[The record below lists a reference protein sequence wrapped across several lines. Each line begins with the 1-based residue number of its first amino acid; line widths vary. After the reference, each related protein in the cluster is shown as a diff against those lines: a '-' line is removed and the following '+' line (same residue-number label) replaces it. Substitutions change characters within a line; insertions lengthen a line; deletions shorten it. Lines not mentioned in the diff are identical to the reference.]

1 MRRISRLA
9 LALTATVLLALGLA
23 ACGDDSSSASSDP
36 IVIGYS
42 AWPGWFPLKVAE
54 AQGFFADAG
63 VNVELKYFNDYTASI
78 DALAAGQVDAN
89 AQTLNDTLAIA
100 ATGSDVRI
108 VVNTDFSAGN
118 DAIIVDRSITSVAD
132 LKGKTVAAEAGVVDD
147 NPARSIR
154 MHRLPRKLP
163 VFLTTAEK
171 KRLLKELKG
180 RTDFSALRDRAMIE
194 VLLGTGIR
202 LGELAALDMDD
213 IDLDAKHLRV
223 RAKGNV
229 PQVKF
234 IKTDLRTLLRRYLAE
249 RRRHGRPEMEAL
261 FLSNRDGR
269 LCQRQIAN
277 RLAHWLRKAGIE
289 KELTPHGLR
298 HTFATHLY
306 GATNDLLVVQR
317 ALGHRDVS
325 TTQIYTHLVDGQ
337 LEEALERL

>member
-1 MRRISRLA
+1 MSNRTADLDLTGATEAFCARLSAEGRSPATIAAYRRDLA
-9 LALTATVLLALGLA
+9 LVARVAGELAPGVVCRAVTAGLL
-23 ACGDDSSSASSDP
+23 D
-36 IVIGYS
+36 
-42 AWPGWFPLKVAE
+42 
-54 AQGFFADAG
+54 
-63 VNVELKYFNDYTASI
+63 
-78 DALAAGQVDAN
+78 QV
-89 AQTLNDTLAIA
+89 
-100 ATGSDVRI
+100 
-108 VVNTDFSAGN
+108 FSAG
-118 DAIIVDRSITSVAD
+118 AVIESERGPRSAASLHRMKAAVRAFFAW
-132 LKGKTVAAEAGVVDD
+132 AAETGVVGS

-180 RTDFSALRDRAMIE
+180 RTDFSTLRDRAMIE

>member
-1 MRRISRLA
+1 MSNRTADLDLTGATEAFCARLSAEGRSPATIAAYRRDLA
-9 LALTATVLLALGLA
+9 LVARVAGELAPGIVCREVTVGLL
-23 ACGDDSSSASSDP
+23 D
-36 IVIGYS
+36 
-42 AWPGWFPLKVAE
+42 
-54 AQGFFADAG
+54 
-63 VNVELKYFNDYTASI
+63 
-78 DALAAGQVDAN
+78 QV
-89 AQTLNDTLAIA
+89 
-100 ATGSDVRI
+100 
-108 VVNTDFSAGN
+108 FSAG
-118 DAIIVDRSITSVAD
+118 AVTESERGPRS
-132 LKGKTVAAEAGVVDD
+132 AASLHRMKAAVRAFFAWAVEAGVIND

-180 RTDFSALRDRAMIE
+180 RTDFSTLRDRAMIE

>member
-1 MRRISRLA
+1 MTNRTADLDLTGATEAFCARLSAEGRSPATIAAYRRDLA
-9 LALTATVLLALGLA
+9 LVARVAGELAPGIVCREVTVGLL
-23 ACGDDSSSASSDP
+23 DE
-36 IVIGYS
+36 V
-42 AWPGWFPLKVAE
+42 
-54 AQGFFADAG
+54 
-63 VNVELKYFNDYTASI
+63 
-78 DALAAGQVDAN
+78 
-89 AQTLNDTLAIA
+89 
-100 ATGSDVRI
+100 
-108 VVNTDFSAGN
+108 FSAG
-118 DAIIVDRSITSVAD
+118 AVTESERGPRSAASLHRMKAAVRAFFAW
-132 LKGKTVAAEAGVVDD
+132 AAETGVVGD

-180 RTDFSALRDRAMIE
+180 RTDFSTLRDRAMIE

-202 LGELAALDMDD
+202 LGELTALDMDD

>member
-1 MRRISRLA
+1 MSNRTADLDLTGATEAFCARLSAEGRSPATIAAYRRDLA
-9 LALTATVLLALGLA
+9 LVARVAGELAPGIVCRAVTAGLLDQVFSDGAVTESERGPRSA
-23 ACGDDSSSASSDP
+23 ASLHRMKAA
-36 IVIGYS
+36 VR
-42 AWPGWFPLKVAE
+42 A
-54 AQGFFADAG
+54 FFAW
-63 VNVELKYFNDYTASI
+63 
-78 DALAAGQVDAN
+78 
-89 AQTLNDTLAIA
+89 
-100 ATGSDVRI
+100 
-108 VVNTDFSAGN
+108 
-118 DAIIVDRSITSVAD
+118 
-132 LKGKTVAAEAGVVDD
+132 AAETGVVGS

-180 RTDFSALRDRAMIE
+180 RTDFSTLRDRAMIE

>member
-1 MRRISRLA
+1 MSNRTADLDLAGATEAFCARLSAEGRSPATIAAYRRDLA
-9 LALTATVLLALGLA
+9 LVARVAGELTPGIVCREVTAGLLDQVFSADAVTESERGPRSA
-23 ACGDDSSSASSDP
+23 ASLHRMKAA
-36 IVIGYS
+36 VR
-42 AWPGWFPLKVAE
+42 A
-54 AQGFFADAG
+54 FFAW
-63 VNVELKYFNDYTASI
+63 
-78 DALAAGQVDAN
+78 
-89 AQTLNDTLAIA
+89 
-100 ATGSDVRI
+100 
-108 VVNTDFSAGN
+108 
-118 DAIIVDRSITSVAD
+118 
-132 LKGKTVAAEAGVVDD
+132 AAETGVVGD

-180 RTDFSALRDRAMIE
+180 RTDFSTLRDRAMIE

>member
-1 MRRISRLA
+1 MSNRTADLDLTGATEAFCARLSAEGRSPATIAAYRRDLA
-9 LALTATVLLALGLA
+9 LVARVAGELAPGIVCRAVTAGLL
-23 ACGDDSSSASSDP
+23 D
-36 IVIGYS
+36 
-42 AWPGWFPLKVAE
+42 
-54 AQGFFADAG
+54 
-63 VNVELKYFNDYTASI
+63 
-78 DALAAGQVDAN
+78 QV
-89 AQTLNDTLAIA
+89 
-100 ATGSDVRI
+100 
-108 VVNTDFSAGN
+108 FSAG
-118 DAIIVDRSITSVAD
+118 AVTESERGPRSAASLHRMKAAVRAFFAW
-132 LKGKTVAAEAGVVDD
+132 AAEAGVVDD

-289 KELTPHGLR
+289 KDLTPHGLR

>member
-1 MRRISRLA
+1 MSNRTADLDLTGATEAFCARLSAEGRSPATIAAYRRDLA
-9 LALTATVLLALGLA
+9 LVARVAGELAPGIVCREVTVGLL
-23 ACGDDSSSASSDP
+23 D
-36 IVIGYS
+36 
-42 AWPGWFPLKVAE
+42 
-54 AQGFFADAG
+54 
-63 VNVELKYFNDYTASI
+63 
-78 DALAAGQVDAN
+78 QV
-89 AQTLNDTLAIA
+89 
-100 ATGSDVRI
+100 
-108 VVNTDFSAGN
+108 FSAG
-118 DAIIVDRSITSVAD
+118 AVTESERGPRS
-132 LKGKTVAAEAGVVDD
+132 AASLHRMKAAVRAFFAWAVEAGVIND

-180 RTDFSALRDRAMIE
+180 RTDFSTLRDRAMIE

-249 RRRHGRPEMEAL
+249 RRRHGHPEMEAL

>member
-1 MRRISRLA
+1 MSNRTADLDLTGATEAFCARLSAEGRSPATIAAYRRDLA
-9 LALTATVLLALGLA
+9 LVARVAGELAPGIVCRAVTAGLL
-23 ACGDDSSSASSDP
+23 D
-36 IVIGYS
+36 
-42 AWPGWFPLKVAE
+42 
-54 AQGFFADAG
+54 
-63 VNVELKYFNDYTASI
+63 
-78 DALAAGQVDAN
+78 QV
-89 AQTLNDTLAIA
+89 
-100 ATGSDVRI
+100 
-108 VVNTDFSAGN
+108 FSAG
-118 DAIIVDRSITSVAD
+118 AVIESERGPRSAASLHRMKAAVRAFFAW
-132 LKGKTVAAEAGVVDD
+132 AAEAGEVND

-180 RTDFSALRDRAMIE
+180 RTDFSTLRDRAMIE

>member
-1 MRRISRLA
+1 MSNRTADLDLTGATEAFCARLSAEGRSPATIAAYRRDLA
-9 LALTATVLLALGLA
+9 LVARVAGELAPGVVCRAVTAGLL
-23 ACGDDSSSASSDP
+23 D
-36 IVIGYS
+36 
-42 AWPGWFPLKVAE
+42 
-54 AQGFFADAG
+54 
-63 VNVELKYFNDYTASI
+63 
-78 DALAAGQVDAN
+78 QV
-89 AQTLNDTLAIA
+89 
-100 ATGSDVRI
+100 
-108 VVNTDFSAGN
+108 FSAG
-118 DAIIVDRSITSVAD
+118 AVIESERGQRS
-132 LKGKTVAAEAGVVDD
+132 AASLHRMKAAVRAFFAWAVEAGVVED

>member
-1 MRRISRLA
+1 MSNRTADLDLTGATEAFCARLSAEGRSPATIAAYRRDLA
-9 LALTATVLLALGLA
+9 LVARVAGELAPGIVCREVTVGLL
-23 ACGDDSSSASSDP
+23 DE
-36 IVIGYS
+36 V
-42 AWPGWFPLKVAE
+42 
-54 AQGFFADAG
+54 
-63 VNVELKYFNDYTASI
+63 
-78 DALAAGQVDAN
+78 
-89 AQTLNDTLAIA
+89 
-100 ATGSDVRI
+100 
-108 VVNTDFSAGN
+108 FSAG
-118 DAIIVDRSITSVAD
+118 AVTESERGPRS
-132 LKGKTVAAEAGVVDD
+132 AASLHRMKAAVRAFFAWAVEVGVVDD

-180 RTDFSALRDRAMIE
+180 RTDFSTLRDRAMIE

>member
-1 MRRISRLA
+1 MSNRTADLDLTAATEAFCARLSAEGRSPATIAAYRRDLA
-9 LALTATVLLALGLA
+9 LVARVAGELAPGIGCRAVTAGLL
-23 ACGDDSSSASSDP
+23 D
-36 IVIGYS
+36 
-42 AWPGWFPLKVAE
+42 KV
-54 AQGFFADAG
+54 
-63 VNVELKYFNDYTASI
+63 
-78 DALAAGQVDAN
+78 
-89 AQTLNDTLAIA
+89 
-100 ATGSDVRI
+100 
-108 VVNTDFSAGN
+108 FSAG
-118 DAIIVDRSITSVAD
+118 AVTESGRGPRS
-132 LKGKTVAAEAGVVDD
+132 AASLHRMKAAVRAFFAWAVEAGVVED

-289 KELTPHGLR
+289 KDLTPHGLR

>member
-1 MRRISRLA
+1 MSNRTADLDLTGATEAFCARLSAEGRSPATIAAYRRDLA
-9 LALTATVLLALGLA
+9 LVARVAGELTPGIVCRAVTAGLL
-23 ACGDDSSSASSDP
+23 D
-36 IVIGYS
+36 
-42 AWPGWFPLKVAE
+42 
-54 AQGFFADAG
+54 
-63 VNVELKYFNDYTASI
+63 
-78 DALAAGQVDAN
+78 QV
-89 AQTLNDTLAIA
+89 
-100 ATGSDVRI
+100 
-108 VVNTDFSAGN
+108 FSAG
-118 DAIIVDRSITSVAD
+118 AVIESERGPRSAASLHRMKAAVRAFFAW
-132 LKGKTVAAEAGVVDD
+132 AAEAGVVDD

-180 RTDFSALRDRAMIE
+180 RTDFSTLRDRAMIE

>member
-1 MRRISRLA
+1 MSNRTADLDLTGAAEAFRARLSAEGRSPATIAAYRRDLA
-9 LALTATVLLALGLA
+9 LVARVAGELAPGVVCRTVTAGLL
-23 ACGDDSSSASSDP
+23 DQVFS
-36 IVIGYS
+36 
-42 AWPGWFPLKVAE
+42 AE
-54 AQGFFADAG
+54 AVTESKRGPRSAASLHRMKAAVRAFFAW
-63 VNVELKYFNDYTASI
+63 AS
-78 DALAAGQVDAN
+78 
-89 AQTLNDTLAIA
+89 
-100 ATGSDVRI
+100 
-108 VVNTDFSAGN
+108 
-118 DAIIVDRSITSVAD
+118 
-132 LKGKTVAAEAGVVDD
+132 EAGVVDD

-180 RTDFSALRDRAMIE
+180 QTDFSTLRDRAMIE

-202 LGELAALDMDD
+202 LGELAALNLDD

-249 RRRHGRPEMEAL
+249 RRRHSRQEMEAL

-306 GATNDLLVVQR
+306 CATNDLLVVQR

>member
-1 MRRISRLA
+1 MSNRTADLDLTGATEAFCARLSAEGRSPATIAAYRRDLA
-9 LALTATVLLALGLA
+9 LVARVAGELAPGIVCREVTVGLL
-23 ACGDDSSSASSDP
+23 DE
-36 IVIGYS
+36 V
-42 AWPGWFPLKVAE
+42 
-54 AQGFFADAG
+54 
-63 VNVELKYFNDYTASI
+63 
-78 DALAAGQVDAN
+78 
-89 AQTLNDTLAIA
+89 
-100 ATGSDVRI
+100 
-108 VVNTDFSAGN
+108 FSAG
-118 DAIIVDRSITSVAD
+118 AVTESERGPRSAASLHRMKAAVRAFFAW
-132 LKGKTVAAEAGVVDD
+132 AAETGVVGD

-180 RTDFSALRDRAMIE
+180 RTDFSTLRDRAMIE

-202 LGELAALDMDD
+202 LGELTALDMDD

-337 LEEALERL
+337 LEGALERL

>member
-1 MRRISRLA
+1 MSNRTADLDLTGATEAFCARLSAEGRSPATIAAYRRDLA
-9 LALTATVLLALGLA
+9 LVARVAGELAPGIVCREVTVGLL
-23 ACGDDSSSASSDP
+23 DE
-36 IVIGYS
+36 V
-42 AWPGWFPLKVAE
+42 
-54 AQGFFADAG
+54 
-63 VNVELKYFNDYTASI
+63 
-78 DALAAGQVDAN
+78 
-89 AQTLNDTLAIA
+89 
-100 ATGSDVRI
+100 
-108 VVNTDFSAGN
+108 FSAG
-118 DAIIVDRSITSVAD
+118 AVTESERGPRSAASLHRMKAAVRAFFAW
-132 LKGKTVAAEAGVVDD
+132 AAETGVVGD

-180 RTDFSALRDRAMIE
+180 RTDFSTLRDRAMIE

-202 LGELAALDMDD
+202 LGELTALDMDD

-249 RRRHGRPEMEAL
+249 RRRHGHPEMEAL

>member
-1 MRRISRLA
+1 MSNRTADLDLTGAIEAFCARLSAEGRSPATIAAYRRDLA
-9 LALTATVLLALGLA
+9 LVARVAGELAPGIVCRAVTAGLL
-23 ACGDDSSSASSDP
+23 D
-36 IVIGYS
+36 
-42 AWPGWFPLKVAE
+42 
-54 AQGFFADAG
+54 
-63 VNVELKYFNDYTASI
+63 
-78 DALAAGQVDAN
+78 QV
-89 AQTLNDTLAIA
+89 
-100 ATGSDVRI
+100 
-108 VVNTDFSAGN
+108 FSAG
-118 DAIIVDRSITSVAD
+118 AVTESGRGPRS
-132 LKGKTVAAEAGVVDD
+132 AASLHRMKAAVRAFFAWAVEAGVVED

>member
-1 MRRISRLA
+1 MINRTDDFDLPGAVEAFVARLSAEGRSPATIAAYRRDLA
-9 LALTATVLLALGLA
+9 LLAR
-23 ACGDDSSSASSDP
+23 
-36 IVIGYS
+36 
-42 AWPGWFPLKVAE
+42 VAE
-54 AQGFFADAG
+54 
-63 VNVELKYFNDYTASI
+63 K
-78 DALAAGQVDAN
+78 LAAGIICREITPGLLDQVFSTEAVTDSKRGPRSA
-89 AQTLNDTLAIA
+89 ASLHRMKAAMRAFFAWAI
-100 ATGSDVRI
+100 DVGI
-108 VVNTDFSAGN
+108 
-118 DAIIVDRSITSVAD
+118 
-132 LKGKTVAAEAGVVDD
+132 VDD

-163 VFLTTAEK
+163 VFLTVGEK

-180 RTDFSALRDRAMIE
+180 RTDFPAFRDRTMIE

-202 LGELAALDMDD
+202 LGELAGLDMDD

>member
-1 MRRISRLA
+1 MSNRTADLDLTGATEAFCARLSAEGRSPATIAAYRRDLA
-9 LALTATVLLALGLA
+9 LVARVADELAPGIVCREVTVGLL
-23 ACGDDSSSASSDP
+23 D
-36 IVIGYS
+36 
-42 AWPGWFPLKVAE
+42 
-54 AQGFFADAG
+54 
-63 VNVELKYFNDYTASI
+63 
-78 DALAAGQVDAN
+78 QV
-89 AQTLNDTLAIA
+89 
-100 ATGSDVRI
+100 
-108 VVNTDFSAGN
+108 FSAG
-118 DAIIVDRSITSVAD
+118 AVTESERGPRSAASLHRMKAAVRAFFAW
-132 LKGKTVAAEAGVVDD
+132 AAETGVVGD

-180 RTDFSALRDRAMIE
+180 RTDFSTLRDRAMIE

>member
-1 MRRISRLA
+1 MSNRTADLDLTGATEAFCARLSAEGRSPATIAAYRRDLA
-9 LALTATVLLALGLA
+9 LVARVAGELAPGIVCREVTV
-23 ACGDDSSSASSDP
+23 
-36 IVIGYS
+36 
-42 AWPGWFPLKVAE
+42 
-54 AQGFFADAG
+54 GFLD
-63 VNVELKYFNDYTASI
+63 
-78 DALAAGQVDAN
+78 QV
-89 AQTLNDTLAIA
+89 
-100 ATGSDVRI
+100 
-108 VVNTDFSAGN
+108 FSAG
-118 DAIIVDRSITSVAD
+118 AVTESERGPRSAASLHRMKAAVRAFFAW
-132 LKGKTVAAEAGVVDD
+132 AAETGVVGD

-180 RTDFSALRDRAMIE
+180 RTDFSTLRDRAMIE

>member
-1 MRRISRLA
+1 MSNRTADLDLTGATEAFCARLSAEGRSPATIAAYRRDLA
-9 LALTATVLLALGLA
+9 LVARVAGELAPGIVCREVTVGLL
-23 ACGDDSSSASSDP
+23 DE
-36 IVIGYS
+36 V
-42 AWPGWFPLKVAE
+42 
-54 AQGFFADAG
+54 
-63 VNVELKYFNDYTASI
+63 
-78 DALAAGQVDAN
+78 
-89 AQTLNDTLAIA
+89 
-100 ATGSDVRI
+100 
-108 VVNTDFSAGN
+108 FSAG
-118 DAIIVDRSITSVAD
+118 AVTESERGRRSAASLHRMKAAVRAFFAW
-132 LKGKTVAAEAGVVDD
+132 AAETGVVGD

-180 RTDFSALRDRAMIE
+180 RTDFSTLRDRAMIE

>member
-1 MRRISRLA
+1 MSNRTADLDLTGATEAFCARLSAEGRSPATIAAYRRDLA
-9 LALTATVLLALGLA
+9 LVARVAGELAPGIVCRAVTAGLL
-23 ACGDDSSSASSDP
+23 D
-36 IVIGYS
+36 
-42 AWPGWFPLKVAE
+42 
-54 AQGFFADAG
+54 
-63 VNVELKYFNDYTASI
+63 
-78 DALAAGQVDAN
+78 QV
-89 AQTLNDTLAIA
+89 
-100 ATGSDVRI
+100 
-108 VVNTDFSAGN
+108 FSAG
-118 DAIIVDRSITSVAD
+118 AVIESERGQRS
-132 LKGKTVAAEAGVVDD
+132 AASLHRMKAAVRAFFAWAVEAGVVED

-180 RTDFSALRDRAMIE
+180 RTDFSTLRDRAMIE

>member
-1 MRRISRLA
+1 MSNRTADLDLTGATEAFCARLSAEGRSPATRAAYRRDLA
-9 LALTATVLLALGLA
+9 LVARVAGELAPGVVCRAVTAGLL
-23 ACGDDSSSASSDP
+23 D
-36 IVIGYS
+36 
-42 AWPGWFPLKVAE
+42 
-54 AQGFFADAG
+54 
-63 VNVELKYFNDYTASI
+63 
-78 DALAAGQVDAN
+78 QV
-89 AQTLNDTLAIA
+89 
-100 ATGSDVRI
+100 
-108 VVNTDFSAGN
+108 FSAG
-118 DAIIVDRSITSVAD
+118 AVIESERGPRSAASLHRMKAAVRAFFAW
-132 LKGKTVAAEAGVVDD
+132 AAEAGEVND

-180 RTDFSALRDRAMIE
+180 RTDFSTLRDRAMIE

>member
-1 MRRISRLA
+1 MNNRTDDFDLPGAVEAFVARLSAEGRSPATIAAYRRDLA
-9 LALTATVLLALGLA
+9 LLAR
-23 ACGDDSSSASSDP
+23 
-36 IVIGYS
+36 
-42 AWPGWFPLKVAE
+42 VAE
-54 AQGFFADAG
+54 
-63 VNVELKYFNDYTASI
+63 K
-78 DALAAGQVDAN
+78 LAAGIICREITPGLLDQVFSTEAVTDSKRGPRSA
-89 AQTLNDTLAIA
+89 ASLHRMKAALRAFFAWAI
-100 ATGSDVRI
+100 DVGI
-108 VVNTDFSAGN
+108 
-118 DAIIVDRSITSVAD
+118 
-132 LKGKTVAAEAGVVDD
+132 VDD

-163 VFLTTAEK
+163 VFLTVGEK

-180 RTDFSALRDRAMIE
+180 RTDFPAFRDRTMIE

-202 LGELAALDMDD
+202 LGELAGLDMDD

-223 RAKGNV
+223 WAKGNV

-249 RRRHGRPEMEAL
+249 RRRRGRPEMEAL
-261 FLSNRDGR
+261 FLSNRDSR

-289 KELTPHGLR
+289 KELTPHGMR

>member
-1 MRRISRLA
+1 MNNRTADLDLAGATEAFCARLSAEGRSPATIAAYRRDLA
-9 LALTATVLLALGLA
+9 LLAR
-23 ACGDDSSSASSDP
+23 
-36 IVIGYS
+36 
-42 AWPGWFPLKVAE
+42 VAE
-54 AQGFFADAG
+54 KLAPGIICREITPGLLDQVFSSEAVADSERGPRSAASLHRMKAAVRSFFAWA
-63 VNVELKYFNDYTASI
+63 V
-78 DALAAGQVDAN
+78 
-89 AQTLNDTLAIA
+89 
-100 ATGSDVRI
+100 
-108 VVNTDFSAGN
+108 
-118 DAIIVDRSITSVAD
+118 
-132 LKGKTVAAEAGVVDD
+132 EAGVVDD

-163 VFLTTAEK
+163 VFLTSAEK

-180 RTDFSALRDRAMIE
+180 WTDFSTLRDRAMIE

-249 RRRHGRPEMEAL
+249 RRRRGRPEMEAL
-261 FLSNRDGR
+261 FLSNRDSR

-289 KELTPHGLR
+289 KELTPHGMR

>member
-1 MRRISRLA
+1 MSNRTADLDLTGATEAFCARLSAEGRSPATIAAYRRDLA
-9 LALTATVLLALGLA
+9 LVARVAGELAPGVVCRAVTAGLL
-23 ACGDDSSSASSDP
+23 D
-36 IVIGYS
+36 
-42 AWPGWFPLKVAE
+42 
-54 AQGFFADAG
+54 
-63 VNVELKYFNDYTASI
+63 
-78 DALAAGQVDAN
+78 QV
-89 AQTLNDTLAIA
+89 
-100 ATGSDVRI
+100 
-108 VVNTDFSAGN
+108 FSAG
-118 DAIIVDRSITSVAD
+118 AVTESERGPRSAASLHRMKAAVRAFFAW
-132 LKGKTVAAEAGVVDD
+132 AAEAGVVDD

>member
-1 MRRISRLA
+1 MSNRTADLDLTGATEAFCARLSAEGRSPATIAAYRRDLA
-9 LALTATVLLALGLA
+9 LVARVAGELAPGIVCREVTVGLL
-23 ACGDDSSSASSDP
+23 D
-36 IVIGYS
+36 
-42 AWPGWFPLKVAE
+42 
-54 AQGFFADAG
+54 
-63 VNVELKYFNDYTASI
+63 
-78 DALAAGQVDAN
+78 QV
-89 AQTLNDTLAIA
+89 
-100 ATGSDVRI
+100 
-108 VVNTDFSAGN
+108 FSAG
-118 DAIIVDRSITSVAD
+118 AVTESERGPRSAASLHRMKAAVRAFFAW
-132 LKGKTVAAEAGVVDD
+132 AAEAGVVDD

>member
-1 MRRISRLA
+1 MSNQTADLDLTGATEAFCARLSAEGRSPATIAAYRRDLA
-9 LALTATVLLALGLA
+9 LVARVADELAPGIVCRAVTAGLLDQVFSDGAVTESERGPRSA
-23 ACGDDSSSASSDP
+23 ASLHRMKAA
-36 IVIGYS
+36 VR
-42 AWPGWFPLKVAE
+42 A
-54 AQGFFADAG
+54 FFAWA
-63 VNVELKYFNDYTASI
+63 V
-78 DALAAGQVDAN
+78 
-89 AQTLNDTLAIA
+89 
-100 ATGSDVRI
+100 
-108 VVNTDFSAGN
+108 
-118 DAIIVDRSITSVAD
+118 
-132 LKGKTVAAEAGVVDD
+132 EAGVVED

-180 RTDFSALRDRAMIE
+180 RTDLSALRDRAMIE

-325 TTQIYTHLVDGQ
+325 TTQIYTHLVDSQ

>member
-1 MRRISRLA
+1 MSNRTADLDLTGATEAFCARLSAEGRSPATIAAYRRDLA
-9 LALTATVLLALGLA
+9 LVARVAGELAPGIVCRAVTAGLL
-23 ACGDDSSSASSDP
+23 DQ
-36 IVIGYS
+36 VYS
-42 AWPGWFPLKVAE
+42 AGAVIESERGPRSAASLHRMKAAVRA
-54 AQGFFADAG
+54 FFAW
-63 VNVELKYFNDYTASI
+63 
-78 DALAAGQVDAN
+78 
-89 AQTLNDTLAIA
+89 
-100 ATGSDVRI
+100 
-108 VVNTDFSAGN
+108 
-118 DAIIVDRSITSVAD
+118 
-132 LKGKTVAAEAGVVDD
+132 AAETGVVGD

>member
-1 MRRISRLA
+1 MSNRTADLDLTGATEAFCARLSAEGRSPATIAAYRRDLA
-9 LALTATVLLALGLA
+9 LVARVAGDLAPGIVCREVTVGLL
-23 ACGDDSSSASSDP
+23 D
-36 IVIGYS
+36 
-42 AWPGWFPLKVAE
+42 
-54 AQGFFADAG
+54 
-63 VNVELKYFNDYTASI
+63 
-78 DALAAGQVDAN
+78 QV
-89 AQTLNDTLAIA
+89 
-100 ATGSDVRI
+100 
-108 VVNTDFSAGN
+108 FSAG
-118 DAIIVDRSITSVAD
+118 AVTESERGPRSAASLHRMKAAVRAFFAW
-132 LKGKTVAAEAGVVDD
+132 AAEAGVVDD

>member
-1 MRRISRLA
+1 MSNRTADLDLTGATEAFCARLSAEGRSPATIAAYRRDLA
-9 LALTATVLLALGLA
+9 LVARVADELAPGIVCRAVTAGLL
-23 ACGDDSSSASSDP
+23 D
-36 IVIGYS
+36 
-42 AWPGWFPLKVAE
+42 
-54 AQGFFADAG
+54 
-63 VNVELKYFNDYTASI
+63 
-78 DALAAGQVDAN
+78 QV
-89 AQTLNDTLAIA
+89 
-100 ATGSDVRI
+100 
-108 VVNTDFSAGN
+108 FSAG
-118 DAIIVDRSITSVAD
+118 AVIESERGPRSAASLHRMKAAVRAFFAW
-132 LKGKTVAAEAGVVDD
+132 AAEAGVVDD

-317 ALGHRDVS
+317 ALGHSDVS

>member
-1 MRRISRLA
+1 MK
-9 LALTATVLLALGLA
+9 A
-23 ACGDDSSSASSDP
+23 AVRA
-36 IVIGYS
+36 
-42 AWPGWFPLKVAE
+42 
-54 AQGFFADAG
+54 FFAW
-63 VNVELKYFNDYTASI
+63 AS
-78 DALAAGQVDAN
+78 
-89 AQTLNDTLAIA
+89 
-100 ATGSDVRI
+100 
-108 VVNTDFSAGN
+108 
-118 DAIIVDRSITSVAD
+118 
-132 LKGKTVAAEAGVVDD
+132 EAGVVDD

-317 ALGHRDVS
+317 TCPPPRSTPTSWTASSRKPSNASDPSGPDDGSGLGCSCFRWGR
-325 TTQIYTHLVDGQ
+325 QYRRQ
-337 LEEALERL
+337 

>member
-1 MRRISRLA
+1 MSNRTADLDLTGATEAFCARLSAEGRSPATIAAYRRDLA
-9 LALTATVLLALGLA
+9 LVARVAGELTPGIVCRAVTAGLL
-23 ACGDDSSSASSDP
+23 D
-36 IVIGYS
+36 
-42 AWPGWFPLKVAE
+42 
-54 AQGFFADAG
+54 
-63 VNVELKYFNDYTASI
+63 
-78 DALAAGQVDAN
+78 QV
-89 AQTLNDTLAIA
+89 
-100 ATGSDVRI
+100 
-108 VVNTDFSAGN
+108 FSAG
-118 DAIIVDRSITSVAD
+118 AVIETERGPRS
-132 LKGKTVAAEAGVVDD
+132 AASLHRMKAAVRAFFAWAVEAGVVKD

-261 FLSNRDGR
+261 FLSNRDSR

>member
-1 MRRISRLA
+1 MSNRTSDLDLTGATEAFCARLSAEGRSPATIAAYRRDLA
-9 LALTATVLLALGLA
+9 LVARVAGELAPGIVCREVTVGLL
-23 ACGDDSSSASSDP
+23 DE
-36 IVIGYS
+36 V
-42 AWPGWFPLKVAE
+42 
-54 AQGFFADAG
+54 
-63 VNVELKYFNDYTASI
+63 
-78 DALAAGQVDAN
+78 
-89 AQTLNDTLAIA
+89 
-100 ATGSDVRI
+100 
-108 VVNTDFSAGN
+108 FSAG
-118 DAIIVDRSITSVAD
+118 AVTESERGPRSAASLHRMKAAVRAFFAW
-132 LKGKTVAAEAGVVDD
+132 AAETGVVGD

-180 RTDFSALRDRAMIE
+180 RTDFSTLRDRAMIE

-202 LGELAALDMDD
+202 LGELTALDMDD